1 MGNDIRPGSSR
12 LGSGLVRERKKKQ
25 EMFGYVTG
33 NWKEF
38 NKDQQAR
45 YGAVYCGICRRLQ
58 AQSGGISRL
67 GLSYDMAF
75 LALLLMSLYEPEET
89 KGKDACLLHPVK
101 RRAWVDNEYIRYS
114 ADMNGILAYYNCL
127 DDWQDDKKLSAKLMA
142 RTYEKSLAD
151 IEERYP
157 RQAAAIRECLETLS
171 RLEKENC
178 RNPDEPAG
186 VFGRLMAEVL
196 TYREDLWAPSLRKM
210 GDALGRFIYLMDAVV
225 DYDRDKRKGK
235 YNPFLAMGGPKD
247 PARWEE
253 YLVLTMGSATT
264 EFEKLPLVQ
273 DKALLDNI
281 LYSGVWVTYRERE
294 KGKKEERHG

>member
-1 MGNDIRPGSSR
+1 
-12 LGSGLVRERKKKQ
+12 
-25 EMFGYVTG
+25 MFGYVTG
-33 NWKEF
+33 NWKEL

-58 AQSGGISRL
+58 AQSGGVSRL

-75 LALLLMSLYEPEET
+75 LSLLLMSLYEPEET
-89 KGKDACLLHPVK
+89 SGKDGCLLHPVK

-114 ADMNGILAYYNCL
+114 ADMNVILAYYNCL

-142 RTYEKSLAD
+142 QTYGKSLQSIA
-151 IEERYP
+151 ESYP
-157 RQAAAIRECLETLS
+157 RQAAAIRECLEELS

-178 RNPDEPAG
+178 ENPDKPAG
-186 VFGRLMAEVL
+186 AFGRLMGEILV
-196 TYREDLWAPSLRKM
+196 YREDMWAQSLRQM
-210 GDALGRFIYLMDAVV
+210 GNALGRFIYLMDAVM

-253 YLVLTMGSATT
+253 YLVLTMGSATA
-264 EFEKLPLVQ
+264 EYEKLPLVQ

>member
-1 MGNDIRPGSSR
+1 
-12 LGSGLVRERKKKQ
+12 
-25 EMFGYVTG
+25 MFGYVTG
-33 NWKEF
+33 NWKAL

-58 AQSGGISRL
+58 AQSGGVSRL

-75 LALLLMSLYEPEET
+75 LSLLLMSLYEPEET
-89 KGKDACLLHPVK
+89 SGKDGCLLHPVK

-114 ADMNGILAYYNCL
+114 ADMNVILAYYNCL

-142 RTYEKSLAD
+142 QTYGKSLQSIA
-151 IEERYP
+151 ESYP
-157 RQAAAIRECLETLS
+157 RQAAAIRECLEELS

-178 RNPDEPAG
+178 ENPDKPAG
-186 VFGRLMAEVL
+186 AFGRLMGEILV
-196 TYREDLWAPSLRKM
+196 YREDMWAQSLRQM
-210 GDALGRFIYLMDAVV
+210 GNALGRFIYLMDAVM

-235 YNPFLAMGGPKD
+235 YNPFLAMGGSKD

-253 YLVLTMGSATT
+253 YLVLTMGSATA
-264 EFEKLPLVQ
+264 EYEKLPLVQ